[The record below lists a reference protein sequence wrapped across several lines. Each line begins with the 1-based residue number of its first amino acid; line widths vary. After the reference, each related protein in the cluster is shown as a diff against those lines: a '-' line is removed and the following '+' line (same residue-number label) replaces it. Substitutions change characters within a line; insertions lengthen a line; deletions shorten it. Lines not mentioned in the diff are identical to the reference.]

1 LTTAGIVI
9 AAYTS
14 VLLAEVAGDRSIYTI
29 ASLSARFRPLPVLLG
44 IAPAFALKMLAAV
57 LVAGAVSRLPPSAIA
72 AISVV
77 TWLITA
83 WTVWHR
89 ESPGDSGAF
98 ARIRHP
104 SVIAF
109 VSIAFTEWGDPG
121 QLTAALLATHFRA
134 PFLVWSAATAALLTK
149 AGVGLILGVTARRYL
164 EAAWLRVA
172 ACAFCI
178 VNAVVVGITAM
189 RG

>member
-1 LTTAGIVI
+1 LTTAGIAL
-9 AAYTS
+9 AAYSS

-44 IAPAFALKMLAAV
+44 VAPAFALKMLAAV

-72 AISVV
+72 AISIV

-83 WTVWHR
+83 WAVWHR
-89 ESPGDSGAF
+89 ESPGDSGTF

-104 SVIAF
+104 SAIAF
-109 VSIAFTEWGDPG
+109 LSIALTEWGDPG
-121 QLTAALLATHFRA
+121 QLTAALLATHFRT

-149 AGVGLILGVTARRYL
+149 AGVGLIAGVTARRYL
-164 EAAWLRVA
+164 EAAWLRIA

-178 VNAVVVGITAM
+178 VNAVVTGIAAM
-189 RG
+189 R